1 MAQKKRLEIEYGAGA
16 AEDSVAAEGSRKGC
30 QAEKSGEKCQH
41 ALIFPLQNY
50 NLLKSY
56 LLLGRNDFEN
66 GSKSAS
72 ERRKGAKR
80 EKEKERESESRMD
93 EENALKGKEA
103 QLDGMKA

>member
-30 QAEKSGEKCQH
+30 QAEKSGEKRQH

-50 NLLKSY
+50 NLLKSN

-72 ERRKGAKR
+72 ERRKGAMRERKR
-80 EKEKERESESRMD
+80 SNARKGEKERE
-93 EENALKGKEA
+93 
-103 QLDGMKA
+103 

>member
-1 MAQKKRLEIEYGAGA
+1 M
-16 AEDSVAAEGSRKGC
+16 
-30 QAEKSGEKCQH
+30 
-41 ALIFPLQNY
+41 
-50 NLLKSY
+50 
-56 LLLGRNDFEN
+56 GRNDFEN

-93 EENALKGKEA
+93 EENALKGKEE